1 MMRIVSVV
9 AVLGLMSAVVALAA
23 PAPNDPAKN
32 AQKGPQ
38 DRVISGSLTPAELLG
53 EIEKAAAKRQQE
65 GGAPS
70 DRGRFYRFHA
80 ATEAGEFEALGRYA
94 VMLLTVLSQKS
105 EELPIKRV
113 YIRAD
118 GKEVPVRLVSSW
130 RSEVDASLLP
140 AKMFGRFREDGFYLL
155 PMGSLLR
162 DGQVVIDLAANRT
175 GWIMMQ
181 LPSNGAKA
189 SRAATFA
196 KTDPAPDAKP
206 DLKALQAFVRKKFPD
221 FPVPTSVP

>member
-1 MMRIVSVV
+1 MRIVSVA
-9 AVLGLMSAVVALAA
+9 AVLGLMSAAVALAA
-23 PAPNDPAKN
+23 PAPSEPAKDV
-32 AQKGPQ
+32 QKEPQ
-38 DRVISGSLTPAELLG
+38 DRVVSGSLTPADLLA

-65 GGAPS
+65 GGAPN

-105 EELPIKRV
+105 EELPVKRV

-118 GKEVPVRLVSSW
+118 GKEVPVQPLSSW
-130 RSEVDASLLP
+130 RSEVDATLLS
-140 AKMFGRFREDGFYLL
+140 AKIFGRFREDGFYLL

-162 DGQVVIDLAANRT
+162 DGQVLIDLAANRT
-175 GWIMMQ
+175 GWTMMA

-196 KTDPAPDAKP
+196 NTDPAPNAKP
-206 DLKALQAFVRKKFPD
+206 DLKALQAFVRKKFPG